1 MNRSIIVFVILL
13 AIGAVLSFSLQSFQ
27 ENHSASQQP
36 ANSEYPQRVIC
47 AAPSAVEI
55 VFALDCGNRVVGVS
69 DFVVYPPEAAEKP
82 LIGGYFNPNYER
94 ILSMKADLLILQ
106 GESEKL
112 TLFCKDNKIK
122 LLRIDMTDIETILS
136 DIQKVGHALGV
147 DGKAG
152 ALVQS
157 IQQRLDRVKEHA
169 ASFHTKPNVFIS
181 LGRKQGALSNITTCG
196 GGTFMSELLTLAGGE
211 NTFGDLGDEY
221 PQISLESLTK
231 REPEVILDFQ
241 LENIDDAQE
250 AIKDWRNAE
259 LLPAVKNGNVRAVTE
274 SYFLIPGPRLPL
286 AAERLVELIHD

>member
-1 MNRSIIVFVILL
+1 MNRSAIVFVILL

-27 ENHSASQQP
+27 ANHSASRQVV
-36 ANSEYPQRVIC
+36 NSQYPQRVIC

-55 VFALDCGNRVVGVS
+55 VFALDCGDRVVGVS
-69 DFVVYPPEAAEKP
+69 DFVVYPPEATEKP

-106 GESEKL
+106 GKSEKL

-147 DGKAG
+147 DEKAG
-152 ALVQS
+152 ALAQS
-157 IQQRLDRVKEHA
+157 IQQRLDRVKGNA
-169 ASFHTKPNVFIS
+169 ASFPTKPNVFIS

-196 GGTFMSELLTLAGGE
+196 GGTFMSELLILAGGE

-241 LENIDDAQE
+241 LENIDNAQE
-250 AIKDWRNAE
+250 AIQDWQKAE